1 MDWALG
7 DFDVTTAVIADT
19 AASFRDYWC
28 GKPGAD
34 AKKLDWLATW
44 RNWCRRE
51 FRRKRRASAEPQAEL
66 SPAQMERK
74 TWEFRL
80 KAWDDRGRVHWPR
93 DKWGP
98 APGEPG
104 CQAPPD
110 LVKAQGGR
118 RQVLVA

>member
-1 MDWALG
+1 LDWALG
-7 DFDVTTAVIADT
+7 DFDVTTAEIADT

-51 FRRKRRASAEPQAEL
+51 FRRKRRTSAEPVAQS
-66 SPAQMERK
+66 SPAQLERRK
-74 TWEFRL
+74 WEGRL
-80 KAWDDRGRVHWPR
+80 QILHESGRWPR

-110 LVKAQGGR
+110 LIKARGGL
-118 RQVLVA
+118 RQALVA